1 MGNRKEKQM
10 LSALKAQV
18 GKSISHISLAV
29 FSIPLPKTLPTL
41 PSPFPFPPD
50 DTQQVQ
56 LSDIHKCDKNVN
68 QFRAMIYSW
77 GIRKKKGEEIL

>member
-29 FSIPLPKTLPTL
+29 FPNPLPKTLPTL
-41 PSPFPFPPD
+41 PSPSPFPFPPD

-68 QFRAMIYSW
+68 QFRAMIYS
-77 GIRKKKGEEIL
+77 